1 MKLSNLIRR
10 FRAKVARAGVPLAEL
25 TPRDGLRLLL
35 RFMEDDPASEDLF
48 LSASWE
54 DVSRYGPS
62 MEGFVFSVAERNPD
76 LIGGDFS
83 LLFQVG
89 AKDEIEEFPD
99 PYGINHLER
108 CFHHGDLGVESQV
121 AHEENEVGG
130 TSDTQSP
137 PVLFTADVDPV
148 AFLDRCEDW
157 PAFRALGDTHAAGVA
172 IEETSDSRWAYYDC
186 WGYRDP
192 RRPIVQ
198 MTEDEWLRS
207 DDVGLMLRWFRQVWK
222 GSQDTLNRLIRRY
235 LLACC
240 RRIEPLIPQ
249 WKSLMALEV
258 GARELEG
265 HATRRDLGDAEWI
278 AEGAA
283 FQLDFEKET
292 EEVARLC
299 DQVSRLSPQEL
310 GALISSS
317 RPGDDLSPYGLL
329 EKAAYFVDQ
338 FLCYPGCPPEI
349 NERYC
354 IFMPAPLLREVVGN
368 PFSSNR
374 PTRGS
379 YVSSTPMTAE
389 DWQELERLARRK
401 AERWMSG

>member
-48 LSASWE
+48 LSACWE

-62 MEGFVFSVAERNPD
+62 MEGFVFSVVERNPD

-89 AKDEIEEFPD
+89 AKNEIEEFPD

-108 CFHHGDLGVESQV
+108 CFHYGDLGVESQV
-121 AHEENEVGG
+121 AHDENEVE
-130 TSDTQSP
+130 SP

-148 AFLDRCEDW
+148 AFLARCEDW
-157 PAFRALGDTHAAGVA
+157 PAFRALGDTRAAGVV
-172 IEETSDSRWAYYDC
+172 IEETTDSRWAYYDC
-186 WGYRDP
+186 WGYRDH
-192 RRPIVQ
+192 RRPIVH

-207 DDVGLMLRWFRQVWK
+207 DDVGLMLRWYRQDWK
-222 GSQDTLNRLIRRY
+222 GSQDNLNRLIRRY

-240 RRIEPLIPQ
+240 RRIELLLPY
-249 WKSLMALEV
+249 WESLMTLEV
-258 GARELEG
+258 GAWELEG
-265 HATRRDLGDAEWI
+265 NADDINLGNAQYI

-283 FQLDFEKET
+283 FHIDFGKET
-292 EEVARLC
+292 EEVARWC
-299 DQVSRLSPQEL
+299 EKVSRLSPQEL
-310 GALISSS
+310 GAMIASP

-329 EKAAYFVDQ
+329 QKAAYFVEQ
-338 FLCYPGCPPEI
+338 SLFYPGCPPEGV
-349 NERYC
+349 ERYR
-354 IFMPAPLLREVVGN
+354 IFMPVPLLREVVGN
-368 PFSSNR
+368 PFSVNG
-374 PTRGS
+374 PTRERH
-379 YVSSTPMTAE
+379 VTARHMTAE